1 MASLDGICLGPA
13 DADPFGP
20 NTRKRD
26 QRSALIQSE
35 PLRRLL
41 RLGVG
46 IFAERR
52 KWHEATA
59 LGGQPS
65 TPVRRIGVA
74 DIRRDAWKL
83 WRGRHA
89 PAHHGQFPLSFLWP
103 NHRGHLIGKN
113 RRKWRQV
120 ARSVPSDLKQVADR
134 LLVS

>member
-1 MASLDGICLGPA
+1 MASLDWVCLSSA

-20 NTRKRD
+20 NPRKRD
-26 QRSALIQSE
+26 QWSGLIESE

-46 IFAERR
+46 IFAEGR

-74 DIRRDAWKL
+74 DIRGDAWKL
-83 WRGRHA
+83 RRVRHA
-89 PAHHGQFPLSFLWP
+89 PAHHGQFALSFVYAH
-103 NHRGHLIGKN
+103 HRSHLVGEDCGKG
-113 RRKWRQV
+113 W
-120 ARSVPSDLKQVADR
+120 
-134 LLVS
+134 